1 MLDSLVRVSRRA
13 GGRAFRQ
20 RRGSRHL
27 APRSGV
33 PAGWGSCNP
42 RRPPS
47 EWAGR
52 GASCAPRV
60 PAASQPTLTP
70 PPAAGGLGVLLAAS
84 ASLPAISSPLHSLF
98 KVLFIF
104 PSRYLFAIG
113 LSLMFSFRW
122 SLPPTLS
129 CTRKQLDSAGSRGRA
144 GAAGRVR
151 GCHPLRPPIQWK
163 LAQSRRHG
171 VAPLDYNSADPRG
184 ARPIYKLSLAPTSL
198 AVTAG
203 ILVSFFSSA

>member
-1 MLDSLVRVSRRA
+1 MFQDGPEAAHFVNVRACAQWLLGRGCRW
-13 GGRAFRQ
+13 GGA
-20 RRGSRHL
+20 
-27 APRSGV
+27 V
-33 PAGWGSCNP
+33 VNP
-42 RRPPS
+42 RRPPN

-52 GASCAPRV
+52 GASREPPSPGPC
-60 PAASQPTLTP
+60 SQPTLTP
-70 PPAAGGLGVLLAAS
+70 PPAAGGLGDLLAAS

-144 GAAGRVR
+144 VAPGRVR

-163 LAQSRRHG
+163 LAQARRRG
-171 VAPLDYNSADPRG
+171 VAPLDYNSTDPSTGPGRF
-184 ARPIYKLSLAPTSL
+184 TS
-198 AVTAG
+198 
-203 ILVSFFSSA
+203 